1 MFNFD
6 QSEAALVCWFL
17 YHTMVDFSL
26 LLTLFELLKEAIT
39 RDSIFAT
46 IRKKVCF
53 SVRLITQKAWYLS
66 TQFPYDETFFSEIAI
81 TFYQLMTFWS
91 VCNLTAYWQTSGW
104 QICCCNQKC
113 IFMLFERV
121 FSSKKGQGSS
131 NLLRHSTIIC
141 SFIEQ
146 FLQIAQEKSELPIS
160 YLLVFSSSSV
170 MLVRHFISFLFCEIE
185 SFWKSKWSSNMAI
198 SRKAA

>member
-1 MFNFD
+1 M
-6 QSEAALVCWFL
+6 VCLWEL
-17 YHTMVDFSL
+17 YWGKVCSISIKVKQLWSAGFSTILWLDFSL

-66 TQFPYDETFFSEIAI
+66 TQFPYVETFFSEIAI

-113 IFMLFERV
+113 IFMLFGRV

-146 FLQIAQEKSELPIS
+146 FLQNAQEKSELFLICWS
-160 YLLVFSSSSV
+160 LVV
-170 MLVRHFISFLFCEIE
+170 QV
-185 SFWKSKWSSNMAI
+185 
-198 SRKAA
+198 